1 MYNKIYTVIDHGN
14 NTKYKFMGAL
24 SSQIK
29 KIFDKHNRNA
39 ELSTDEKNTLKQNYG
54 KGIVTSINDCII
66 VDCYIYRDDSINTI
80 KKKIE
85 TFCDDVN
92 NYNNLHLWGKVR
104 KMPYNLEN
112 EYKNFILNEETN
124 YELDVNFSTPLNKTN
139 REQVKLELSLSLGVE
154 YRIDSGI
161 RIMPMDPLNYPED
174 LDINFKDIRVNTGSK
189 LLDYYGE
196 FSSDTLHFLTLN
208 SFNLKSTLPEEVKEN
223 VARFYFPNSVRDEEE
238 QKSYN
243 DLIINYEEI
252 CSKYNQII
260 TDESLKINESY
271 RFVEEEVLKDVVVTF
286 GLNLNKDLDLEMM
299 FSQFNTNNDI
309 PFVKYRDPSRNSVY
323 KINDNSVKPKAEK
336 VLAKDDFKNYKTYFT
351 PFIIGYYSSEI
362 SLDTLE
368 GWKNNKYSLKEKF
381 IRKSRK
387 NINLLNDLGEITFK
401 VKYGDNYYTILLR
414 NNGTVYFQLFDI
426 DYKRVNISKLI
437 DNIIVI
443 LRRHGINEIKANV
456 SKIDNLSSSFKYL
469 KYDVEREF
477 LVTNTEIPI
486 ENYNLA
492 ILEKKASDMYPF
504 CFVTYDN
511 ENTDTLL
518 LKYIRVNE
526 NESNSNYVNFFMKL
540 QNSSKKLGVEK
551 FRKLWE
557 EQSRLVFNLST
568 LETNNVFERVIEQVQ
583 EENVKKEGVEIYST
597 IAIKLKDQFEDKLVY
612 SVSIQN
618 VSNTN
623 ELKRI
628 ERFIQY
634 LFYVSGLKQRSR
646 KASASK
652 TASPERKESSI
663 APVIK
668 LQEVKTNTFADEDD
682 LDFDEESGDEGD
694 EFEYEYDSEDE
705 EGEVVTIP
713 DPEDSTPDAPEEEGE
728 ELPEQKLNL
737 AKLSFRKYMGDM
749 RKIKDNKLFN
759 YTTSKLYEQYSRIC
773 GSSDM
778 RQPIILT
785 KAEYNNFKIKNLEA
799 FNQTSFLEWGSNSS
813 SINYYLCPRIWC
825 IRDKVA
831 LTPKQLVNN
840 SGKCPYCGGNIINLK
855 DKVIGED
862 NTIIIRKG
870 GSNNYWKTTL
880 KKSKTY
886 RAYLASLK
894 EGEPNNWNLYLKET
908 EKDAYPGLLHPKQ
921 HPNKLCMPCCNTE
934 LHKEKNFDKCK
945 GVEINYT
952 NYLNKEEISQKI
964 REGEVEVTISVKDLK
979 EGAYVDGKLIHRGD
993 TIMVLN
999 QFPDYKK
1006 DEDMGTDKFK
1016 LITELVGFYTITKT
1030 GTKKITKFTNLEID
1044 LEDNMN
1050 ITITSG
1056 STNKDH
1062 IFTLKKKGKKFL
1074 FDEPEPKDEADK
1086 SYILGAEKFPIDVK
1100 DKYGFLSDNLNKL
1113 FRNSL
1118 EGLIEKGKIINSKKA
1133 SLFLR
1138 KGLDQNYLY
1147 SFLSAIASL
1156 REVSINGL
1164 IRRVVENLTPDIFV
1178 SLNCGELVKLF
1189 GENPEV
1195 LFDKKLEK
1203 SFVKWCGVYSD
1214 FVLRYG
1220 DGIKRV
1226 TLEDVTPDNH
1236 KIARLIVVY
1245 FAFEYYK
1252 KYIGDLNV
1260 YKDIEY
1266 LWDLFSRKIHGVFD
1280 NGLNIVIIEDSKSR
1294 VNILCPNVDDSSM
1307 FYSLDKPTAF
1317 ILKKRDEN
1325 GTLFEPIV
1333 FINHERGEINDST
1346 TVDTSALKTA
1356 EKIINMV
1363 QKSCVSLYP
1372 KNQSSYGFTKGI
1384 TITEFL
1390 EKTPVD
1396 QIKSII
1402 LDDYMKGLGLVL
1414 KTGEHVFLESFAVLP
1429 NLSIVY
1435 KSNVK
1440 PIEFEKL
1447 MDLLKKEKSLSV
1459 NKYIVKGDDVV
1470 GVLTRDGNIYKVKS
1484 KKKQSEM
1491 DISKR
1496 KIIDYGVISKSM
1508 IDERIVVVNRYEK
1521 KKRQYEMFVGEVSA
1535 FFKKNYRV
1543 LAKNNFYKN
1552 LGLIIRNRLKTIVEK
1567 KEELVKIFTQIL
1579 DNITE
1584 KVKVLKPFDN
1594 QLENYCV
1601 LTQSNKCKQN
1611 EKCKYT
1617 KGNKSFTIEIPEE
1630 IQINKPNCVLKIEES
1645 YYKLFVNNL
1654 VDQLL
1659 RSNIKRDLI
1668 LTGKYKGFK
1677 NIIDETIVKTDEY
1690 SNVLSDIFSKT
1701 VNNYLAELPKSEIG
1715 KIKQIK
1721 NMDSLEESMVD
1732 EEEGIFST
1740 TIGWN
1745 KKDYK
1750 DIPNIVAG
1758 ECKFPFFKKV
1768 SQNGKVVHKKFM
1780 KCIPYK
1786 VDGIDAGYACPT
1798 KTGKFGVGVEWGFCP
1813 ENTPAEF
1820 LSDSIKTKSNPPSR
1834 RGSRSRSPSP
1844 GVSPKSKQ
1852 SEFKTSIARFFLD
1865 NNFKIVP
1872 KPMDGDCFF
1881 HSFTGGLPREFNI
1894 DSNVLRRLVVETVT
1908 DKELIEWG
1916 GIFTNLI
1923 ETINSK
1929 TSSKL
1934 EKANARDA
1942 IKDFKHLEGVV
1953 SLADLKRNMMNRKI
1967 FWANDWAISTSQF
1980 ILNVKVIIL
1989 DVRNYDTNPENAIKC
2004 DLDARKN
2011 VTRCAFPGCG
2021 MTHEELILKQNGML
2035 PPALDKKYTHDGD
2048 HIWNDHSETDSYNF
2062 LGFVIVEYDGSHY
2075 NLVSYNEKTFFLP
2088 GELPSNLVEKI
2099 QRYCIEPDINKSNI
2113 FSKMGEILTKKVP
2126 IERKTGS
2133 PTNKKPKSRK
2143 LVRRKKEPISYTPK
2157 KLGTWVEQ
2165 PNKAVHGS
2173 FKVPGAKG
2181 SKGRDTLEEAKRICN
2196 ENDGCLGITKKK
2208 KENSKYTLRTGPK
2221 ISENPSEDSWI
2232 KKEKY
2237 LPSKRAS
2244 PPRSSP
2250 KVNKVSSPKPKK
2262 KRTVKKNRVLVELDI
2277 EVPSGYTRLPNKA
2290 LLKNLS
2296 GVQRKKDLKYAV
2308 EQARIAGDKCPGFVM
2323 GRDGKYSL
2331 RIGKDIVNSK
2341 TNEVLFIKNKFL
2353 PRESSSGSESD

>member
-1 MYNKIYTVIDHGN
+1 
-14 NTKYKFMGAL
+14 
-24 SSQIK
+24 
-29 KIFDKHNRNA
+29 
-39 ELSTDEKNTLKQNYG
+39 
-54 KGIVTSINDCII
+54 
-66 VDCYIYRDDSINTI
+66 
-80 KKKIE
+80 
-85 TFCDDVN
+85 
-92 NYNNLHLWGKVR
+92 
-104 KMPYNLEN
+104 
-112 EYKNFILNEETN
+112 
-124 YELDVNFSTPLNKTN
+124 
-139 REQVKLELSLSLGVE
+139 
-154 YRIDSGI
+154 
-161 RIMPMDPLNYPED
+161 
-174 LDINFKDIRVNTGSK
+174 
-189 LLDYYGE
+189 
-196 FSSDTLHFLTLN
+196 
-208 SFNLKSTLPEEVKEN
+208 
-223 VARFYFPNSVRDEEE
+223 
-238 QKSYN
+238 
-243 DLIINYEEI
+243 
-252 CSKYNQII
+252 
-260 TDESLKINESY
+260 
-271 RFVEEEVLKDVVVTF
+271 
-286 GLNLNKDLDLEMM
+286 MM
-299 FSQFNTNNDI
+299 FSEFSTNKDI
-309 PFVKYRDPSRNSVY
+309 PFVKYRDPSRNSVF

-351 PFIIGYYSSEI
+351 PFIIGYYSSEV

-381 IRKSRK
+381 LRKSRK

-401 VKYGDNYYTILLR
+401 VKYGDNFYTILLR
-414 NNGTVYFQLFDI
+414 NNGTVYFQLFDV
-426 DYKRVNISKLI
+426 DYNRVNISKLI

-443 LRRHGINEIKANV
+443 LRRHGINEIKSNI
-456 SKIDNLSSSFKYL
+456 SKIDNLSTSFKYL

-486 ENYNLA
+486 ESYNLA
-492 ILEKKASDMYPF
+492 ILEKKASEMYPF

-526 NESNSNYVNFFMKL
+526 NESNSNYVNFFLKL

-583 EENVKKEGVEIYST
+583 EENVKKEGVEVYST
-597 IAIKLKDQFEDKLVY
+597 IAIKLKDQFEDRLIY
-612 SVSIQN
+612 NVSIQN
-618 VSNTN
+618 VSNTS

-628 ERFIQY
+628 EMFVQY
-634 LFYVSGLKQRSR
+634 LFYVSGLKNKTRRASVS
-646 KASASK
+646 KAD
-652 TASPERKESSI
+652 SPKEESEV

-682 LDFDEESGDEGD
+682 LDFDEESGDESDDGD
-694 EFEYEYDSEDE
+694 EFEYEYDSEGE
-705 EGEVVTIP
+705 EDGEVVTIP
-713 DPEDSTPDAPEEEGE
+713 DTTGDGNVGANEQPAEEPAE

-785 KAEYNNFKIKNLEA
+785 KSEYNNFKIKNLEA
-799 FNQTSFLEWGSNSS
+799 FNETSFLEWGSSASS
-813 SINYYLCPRIWC
+813 LNYYLCPRIWC

-831 LTPKQLVNN
+831 LTAKQLVNN
-840 SGKCPYCGGNIINLK
+840 GGKCPYCGGNIINLK

-880 KKSKTY
+880 KKSKAY
-886 RAYLASLK
+886 KSYLASLK
-894 EGEPNNWNLYLKET
+894 EGEPDNWNLYLKET

-934 LHKEKNFDKCK
+934 LHIKKNFDKCK
-945 GVEINYT
+945 GIEINYT
-952 NYLNKEEISQKI
+952 NYLNKDEISQKI
-964 REGEVEVTISVKDLK
+964 REGEVEVTLSVKDLK
-979 EGAYVDGKLIHRGD
+979 EGSYVDGKLIHRGD

-999 QFPDYKK
+999 QYPDYKK
-1006 DEDMGTDKFK
+1006 EEDMGTDKFK
-1016 LITELVGFYTITKT
+1016 LITELVGFYTVTKT

-1050 ITITSG
+1050 VTITSG

-1062 IFTLKKKGKKFL
+1062 IFTIKKKGKKFV
-1074 FDEPEPKDEADK
+1074 FNEPESKEEADK

-1100 DKYGFLSDNLNKL
+1100 DKYGFLSENLNKL

-1118 EGLIEKGKIINSKKA
+1118 DGLIEKGKIINSKKA
-1133 SLFLR
+1133 NLFLR

-1147 SFLSAIASL
+1147 SFLSAIASIK
-1156 REVSINGL
+1156 EVSLNGL
-1164 IRRVVENLTPDIFV
+1164 IRRVVENLTPDVFI

-1203 SFVKWCGVYSD
+1203 NFVKWCSIYSD
-1214 FVLRYG
+1214 FVSRFG
-1220 DGIKRV
+1220 DGIKTV
-1226 TLEDVTPDNH
+1226 TLEDVRPDNQ

-1252 KYIGDLNV
+1252 KYLGDLNV

-1266 LWDLFSRKIHGVFD
+1266 LWDLFSRKIPGIFD
-1280 NGLNIVIIEDSKSR
+1280 NGLNIVIIEDSTSR

-1307 FYSLDKPTAF
+1307 FYSLDKPTSF

-1333 FINHERGEINDST
+1333 FIDHDKGEINDST
-1346 TVDTSALKTA
+1346 TIDTSVSKIA
-1356 EKIINMV
+1356 EKIVNMV
-1363 QKSCVSLYP
+1363 KKSCVSLYP
-1372 KNQSSYGFTKGI
+1372 KNQASYGFTKGI
-1384 TITEFL
+1384 TLTEFL

-1396 QIKSII
+1396 QLKSII
-1402 LDDYMKGLGLVL
+1402 LDDYMKGLGVVL
-1414 KTGEHVFLESFAVLP
+1414 KTGEHVFLEPFAALP

-1435 KSNVK
+1435 KSNIK
-1440 PIEFEKL
+1440 AIEFEKFMEL
-1447 MDLLKKEKSLSV
+1447 IKREKSLLV

-1484 KKKQSEM
+1484 KQKQSDM
-1491 DISKR
+1491 DLSKR

-1508 IDERIVVVNRYEK
+1508 IDERIVVVNKYEK
-1521 KKRQYEMFVGEVSA
+1521 KKRQYEMFLGEISA
-1535 FFKKNYRV
+1535 FFKKNYRA

-1552 LGLIIRNRLKTIVEK
+1552 LGLIIRNRLKTLVEK

-1579 DNITE
+1579 DNVTE
-1584 KVKVLKPFDN
+1584 RVKVLKPADN

-1601 LTQSNKCKQN
+1601 LTQSNKCKQT

-1630 IQINKPNCVLKIEES
+1630 IQINKPDCLLKIEEA
-1645 YYKLFVNNL
+1645 YYKLFINKL

-1659 RSNIKRDLI
+1659 RSNIRRDLI

-1677 NIIDETIVKTDEY
+1677 SVIDETIVKTDDY
-1690 SNVLSDIFSKT
+1690 SNVLSEIFSKT
-1701 VNNYLAELPKSEIG
+1701 VNTYLSEMPKAEIG
-1715 KIKQIK
+1715 KIKQI
-1721 NMDSLEESMVD
+1721 NSMESLDQNVD
-1732 EEEGIFST
+1732 NEEEGIFAT

-1745 KKDYK
+1745 KTDYK

-1768 SQNGKVVHKKFM
+1768 SKDGKVVHQKFM

-1786 VDGIDAGYACPT
+1786 VDGIEAGYACPT

-1813 ENTPAEF
+1813 ENTPAEL
-1820 LSDSIKTKSNPPSR
+1820 LSDSLKTKTKSNPSSR
-1834 RGSRSRSPSP
+1834 TGSRSPSP
-1844 GVSPKSKQ
+1844 VVSSPKSKP
-1852 SEFKTSIARFFLD
+1852 EFKTSIARFLLD
-1865 NNFKIVP
+1865 NNFKIIP

-1881 HSFTGGLPREFNI
+1881 HSFTGGLPKEFNI
-1894 DSNVLRRLVVETVT
+1894 NAEELRRLVVETVT
-1908 DKELIEWG
+1908 NKDLIEWG

-1923 ETINSK
+1923 QTINSK
-1929 TSSKL
+1929 TSTKL
-1934 EKANARDA
+1934 EKSNARDA
-1942 IKDFKHLEGVV
+1942 IRDFKHLEGVV
-1953 SLADLKRNMMNRKI
+1953 SLEDLKRNMMNKSV

-1989 DVRNYDTNPENAIKC
+1989 DVRNYESDPKNAIKC
-2004 DLDARKN
+2004 DLDVRKN

-2048 HIWNDHSETDSYNF
+2048 HIWNDHSEVDLYDF
-2062 LGFVIVEYDGSHY
+2062 KGFVIVEYDGSHY
-2075 NLVSYNEKTFFLP
+2075 NLVSYKEKTFFLP

-2099 QRYCIEPDINKSNI
+2099 QRYCIEPDRNKSNI
-2113 FSKMGEILTKKVP
+2113 FSKMGEILTKKVKRTTEP
-2126 IERKTGS
+2126 
-2133 PTNKKPKSRK
+2133 KPKSRK
-2143 LVRRKKEPISYTPK
+2143 LVRRKPASYTPG
-2157 KLGTWVEQ
+2157 KLGTWVQQ
-2165 PNKAVHGS
+2165 PNKTVLGS

-2181 SKGRDTLEEAKRICN
+2181 SKGRDTLEEAKRVCN
-2196 ENDGCLGITKKK
+2196 ENEGCLGITKKK
-2208 KENSKYTLRTGPK
+2208 KENSKFTLRTGPK
-2221 ISENPSEDSWI
+2221 IKESTTEDSWI
-2232 KKEKY
+2232 KKDKY
-2237 LPSKRAS
+2237 QPMKSS
-2244 PPRSSP
+2244 PTLSPRSSP
-2250 KVNKVSSPKPKK
+2250 KLNKPSK
-2262 KRTVKKNRVLVELDI
+2262 KRTVKRTRVLVELDS
-2277 EVPSGYTRLPNKA
+2277 EVPQGYTRLPNKA
-2290 LLKNLS
+2290 ILKNLPD
-2296 GVQRKKDLKYAV
+2296 VQRKKDIKYAL
-2308 EQARIAGDKCPGFVM
+2308 EQAKIAGDKCPGFVM

-2331 RIGKDIVNSK
+2331 RTGKEIVNSK

-2353 PRESSSGSESD
+2353 RRESSSGSNSE